1 MDTRCRSASRA
12 LQLLRCWVSG
22 GAEHRLLYV
31 ALVAVAACGDSG
43 VTPPGALRFGQLGQ
57 IRAELEVPLRG
68 ATTLAAG
75 RLYQVLTW
83 ESGGAWTLEES
94 ISYEGLLGDD
104 ESRRNPGDPALFA
117 ADYASLITQVNE
129 VQGLEL
135 FIDELPRD
143 TVPNCGPTGV
153 RLTFSIRDDIRDEE
167 YTWVR
172 CVSGSLADLTP
183 VDAGPDAAAS
193 RVALATML
201 ARDRT
206 LGEDFISAY
215 AGSVPF
221 GTIDRGEDTPTRLSA
236 PVAFLDE
243 SSWRAFWSDH
253 AGAKTPLP
261 SVDFSEEMVIVGA
274 VGIRSEAGNSVE
286 VRRVLQVY
294 EGTLTE
300 IFERVPGDF
309 CSPAAQSHVPY
320 HIVVA
325 PRTPAPIRFADI
337 RIERVP
343 CGA

>member
-1 MDTRCRSASRA
+1 MDTRWRSVSSA
-12 LQLLRCWVSG
+12 LKPLRRGLPGSEG
-22 GAEHRLLYV
+22 HRLLYL
-31 ALVAVAACGDSG
+31 ALASLLACGDNG
-43 VTPPGALRFGQLGQ
+43 TAPPGTLRIGQLGQ

-75 RLYQVLTW
+75 QLRQILTW
-83 ESGGAWTLEES
+83 ESAGVWTLEES
-94 ISYEGLLGDD
+94 ISYRDLLGDE
-104 ESRRNPGDPALFA
+104 ESRGNPGDPALFA

-135 FIDELPRD
+135 FIDELRRD
-143 TVPNCGPTGV
+143 TVPNCGQTGT

-183 VDAGPDAAAS
+183 MDAGPDPAAS

-206 LGEDFISAY
+206 LGEDFVSAY

-253 AGAKTPLP
+253 AGAKTASPA
-261 SVDFSEEMVIVGA
+261 VDFSEEMVIVGA

-309 CSPAAQSHVPY
+309 CSPAAQSHVPF

-343 CGA
+343 CGS